1 MDAKRK
7 DLKTLAK
14 EGRVNID
21 PALVDELLDEAV
33 QKLLDE
39 YAERVVREQQ
49 TAAVLTTMGT
59 VAETFG
65 VRGAAQLASD
75 ISNNPPIL
83 ENVTS
88 GKNAAC
94 SVIDLEIGLQGYDLT
109 RRDRNRNGGGVAIY
123 VRNNISYM
131 ERSALVP
138 ENVEALCIEVRKPN
152 AKPILISTW
161 NRPPNSNSEILD
173 FFVQKKFFSKALIK
187 KTKKL

>member
-1 MDAKRK
+1 MDARRK

-21 PALVDELLDEAV
+21 PTLVDELLDEAV
-33 QKLLDE
+33 QKLLNE

-75 ISNNPPIL
+75 ISNKPPIL
-83 ENVTS
+83 ENVTW

-94 SVIDLEIGLQGYDLT
+94 SVVDLSKYRRELLFLTIVGCGGLLAYDCF
-109 RRDRNRNGGGVAIY
+109 
-123 VRNNISYM
+123 RNNDDD
-131 ERSALVP
+131 
-138 ENVEALCIEVRKPN
+138 K
-152 AKPILISTW
+152 
-161 NRPPNSNSEILD
+161 
-173 FFVQKKFFSKALIK
+173 
-187 KTKKL
+187 